1 MEFEREV
8 DLLERNSARDPV
20 VGDCFC
26 SDFPDGRRL
35 TEVPGNCRPGGRIS
49 AKRKEGCDLY
59 THSFNGFCG
68 QHRTLAGS
76 RDSRIEDTGLVED
89 KSCGANQLGPKLT
102 ERACSQS
109 AVPHM
114 PTEGQG
120 SRDIPPTSLY
130 ARIWNRDECCSGK
143 TQEQSM
149 KNPHCLQ
156 KLAPCVHHVVPADWV
171 HALCPTTI
179 RRKYLPL

>member
-1 MEFEREV
+1 MVTASAQIFLMAG
-8 DLLERNSARDPV
+8 DLLKFLATAGQEGESLRR
-20 VGDCFC
+20 
-26 SDFPDGRRL
+26 GRRGV
-35 TEVPGNCRPGGRIS
+35 TC
-49 AKRKEGCDLY
+49 
-59 THSFNGFCG
+59 FNGFCG

-156 KLAPCVHHVVPADWV
+156 KLAPCVHHVVPAD
-171 HALCPTTI
+171 
-179 RRKYLPL
+179 